1 MHNWENITVI
11 SLLIN
16 TASPM
21 KKCLQ
26 RVWLYTWYSWS
37 KPMSTSAPYV
47 SYVLNDHDGQIKGQE
62 VYILNTVM
70 INNYIS

>member
-26 RVWLYTWYSWS
+26 RVWLYT
-37 KPMSTSAPYV
+37 SAPSV
-47 SYVLNDHDGQIKGQE
+47 SYVHNDHDGQIASQE
-62 VYILNTVM
+62 VYTLNTAM